1 MADWPALDELKQILD
16 VASNDFDGEEE
27 SGEGPTRLSRV
38 LAAAI
43 AKVKRDVGQWDEE
56 ADEPDDSLAAGAL
69 RMAELMATRPEANP
83 TSKGLEQDPAYLS
96 YIHGHRRSFG
106 IA

>member
-1 MADWPALDELKQILD
+1 MADWPALDELKQLLD
-16 VASNDFDGEEE
+16 VTSQDFDGEEE
-27 SGEGPTRLSRV
+27 SGEGPTRLTRV

-43 AKVKRDVGQWDEE
+43 AKVKRDVGLWDEE
-56 ADEPDDSLAAGAL
+56 VDEPDDSLAAGAL

-83 TSKGLEQDPAYLS
+83 TARGLELDPTYASHLQ
-96 YIHGHRRSFG
+96 GHRRTFS